1 VTSINETAYPRYKN
15 SFTLKE
21 LNEIYTPSQNEIELA
36 IRVTRG
42 DTSKFCFVVMLKSY
56 QRLGFFI
63 SIIEIPIQI
72 VRHIAKVIDMRMM
85 PDISNYDKSG
95 TRPRHIQIIRD
106 YFKTKPC
113 DKNARHIISKAMK
126 DAAKTKEELA
136 DLINVA
142 IEELTKNYYELP
154 SFNTLIRL
162 SKRIRSLVYHLYFKR
177 INNLLSEEIKKQYD
191 ALLEVDQQKTFTSWK
206 SLKDEPGAPKL
217 KSIKFMVNYLSWIKK
232 QNTGTSSLEG
242 IPNVKIKQFA
252 SEAQTLNAAQMKQLE
267 PNKKYALI
275 AAMLAVK
282 TSKAYDD
289 IAEMFIKK
297 VNRIKNRAKEDLRN
311 YKLGQ
316 YSKTAD
322 KLIFK
327 LKEAVLVCK
336 AEGTKEEKYD
346 KIDSIIA
353 GEKADEVINDCDS
366 HIAYSGNNYY
376 PFMWKHY
383 KSSRP
388 TLFNI
393 LDNITLKTTN
403 QDTSIEDAIQFIK
416 KYRNSK
422 LNWVPTIETINKG
435 KDNQSQ
441 RQILDLSWISDL
453 FWKMVSG
460 GNDRKTYPEK
470 IDRKHFEVCV
480 FYQVIIKLKSG
491 DLFILGSDNYSDYRE
506 QLIGWDEYNKS
517 INEYGNRLNMNF
529 ETDAFMDNL
538 KNWLN
543 EMITNTDQS
552 FPKNQYLK
560 IVNGEAILSKPEKKK
575 KPKQLLKI
583 ESLISERLSPV
594 NILEILIDTEY
605 WLNWTRYFGSVS
617 GHETKLEEPIER
629 FLATVFCYGCNLGPS
644 QASKS
649 LKKLNRKQIAW
660 INQRYSSEEKLEK
673 MIRLIIDAYNQFTLP
688 KYWGNT
694 KTAAADGTKLDV
706 TDNNLISEYHI
717 RYGGYGALGYYLV
730 ATNYI
735 ALFSHFIPCGVWEG
749 VYILDTFFN
758 SNNEDNDDIQP
769 DTIHSDTQG
778 QNEPIFGLSYLLG
791 INLMPRIRNWKHLK
805 LYRVNEDD
813 KYEHIDELFSDTI
826 DWDIIKMHLPD
837 MLRVALS
844 IKEGKITP
852 STILRKLGTYSKKN
866 RLYKAFRELGRV
878 IRTGYLMRYINDPE
892 LRSTIQS
899 ATNKNEAF
907 NGFSKWI
914 SFGGIIN
921 ENNRDEQRKIIKYNH
936 LIANCIIFYNV
947 FSITKILQELIM
959 EGYSIDGDILSCI
972 SPYLTEHINR
982 FGQYDFDLNR
992 IPPIIEYLAS
1002 ILSSTG

>member
-1 VTSINETAYPRYKN
+1 V
-15 SFTLKE
+15 
-21 LNEIYTPSQNEIELA
+21 
-36 IRVTRG
+36 RVTKG
-42 DTSKFCFVVMLKSY
+42 DMAKLCFIVMLKSY

-63 SIIEIPIQI
+63 PVKEIPTQI
-72 VRHIAKVIDMRMM
+72 AQHIAESLNMTLIPNID
-85 PDISNYDKSG
+85 NYDKSG
-95 TRPRHIQIIRD
+95 TRPRHIQILRD
-106 YFKTKPC
+106 YFKTKPFN
-113 DKNARHIISKAMK
+113 KQARHIVSKAMG
-126 DAAKTKEELA
+126 DAAKTKDELA

-154 SFNTLIRL
+154 VFNTLVRL
-162 SKRIRSLVYHLYFKR
+162 SRRIRSLVYRSYFRR
-177 INNLLSEEIKKQYD
+177 INSLLSEEAKKQYD
-191 ALLEVDQQKTFTSWK
+191 TLLEVEQEKSFTSWN
-206 SLKDEPGAPKL
+206 SLKDDPGAPTL
-217 KSIKFMVNYLSWIKK
+217 KSIKIMVNYLSWIKK
-232 QNTGTSSLEG
+232 QNVGNEALEG
-242 IPNVKIKQFA
+242 IPNKKIKQFD

-267 PNKKYALI
+267 PYKKYALI

-282 TSKAYDD
+282 TLKAHDD

-297 VNRIKNRAKEDLRN
+297 INRIKNSAKEDLQN
-311 YKLGQ
+311 YKLGS
-316 YSKTAD
+316 YSKIAD

-327 LKEAVLVCK
+327 LKEAILVCK
-336 AEGTKEEKYD
+336 SEGTKEEKYD

-353 GEKADEVINDCDS
+353 GSNVDEVINDCDS

-383 KSSRP
+383 KSSRS

-393 LDNITLKTTN
+393 IECISLKSSN
-403 QDTSIEDAIQFIK
+403 QDSSIEDAINFIK
-416 KYRNSK
+416 KYRKSK
-422 LNWVPTIETINKG
+422 LDWIPTVEIFNKG
-435 KDNQSQ
+435 RDDQSQ
-441 RQILDLSWISDL
+441 KLLDLSWIPDL
-453 FWKMVSG
+453 FWKIVSG
-460 GNDRKTYPEK
+460 SSNRKTYPEK

-480 FYQVIIKLKSG
+480 FYQIMIELKAG
-491 DLFILGSDNYSDYRE
+491 DLFISGSDNYSDYRE
-506 QLIGWDEYNKS
+506 QLISWDEYYKNIDDYSK
-517 INEYGNRLNMNF
+517 RLNMNF
-529 ETDAFMDNL
+529 EPEPFIDIL

-543 EMITNTDQS
+543 EMITNTDKS
-552 FPKNQYLK
+552 FPQNQYLK
-560 IVNGEAILSKPEKKK
+560 IINAEAVLSKPEKKK
-575 KPKQLLKI
+575 NPQHLKKI
-583 ESLISERLSPV
+583 ESLIAERLAPV

-605 WLNWTRYFGSVS
+605 WLNWTRYFSSAS

-644 QASKS
+644 QTSKS

-660 INQRYSSEEKLEK
+660 INQRYCTEEKLEK
-673 MIRLIIDAYNQFTLP
+673 MIKVIIDAYNLFTLP
-688 KYWGNT
+688 KFWGNT
-694 KTAAADGTKLDV
+694 KNAAADGTKWDIN
-706 TDNNLISEYHI
+706 DNNLLSEYHI

-749 VYILDTFFN
+749 VYILDIFFN
-758 SNNEDNDDIQP
+758 SHNEDNDDIQP

-805 LYRVNEDD
+805 LYRVNKND
-813 KYEHIDELFSDTI
+813 KYEHINELFSETI
-826 DWDIIKMHLPD
+826 DWDLIETHLPD

-866 RLYKAFRELGRV
+866 RLYKAFRELGCV
-878 IRTGYLMRYINDPE
+878 MRTGFLMRYINDPE

-914 SFGGIIN
+914 SFGGTIT

-936 LIANCIIFYNV
+936 LVANCIIFYNV
-947 FSITKILQELIM
+947 FSMTKILQELIL
-959 EGYSIDGDILSCI
+959 EGYSIDEDILSCL
-972 SPYLTEHINR
+972 SPYPTNHINR

-992 IPPIIEYLAS
+992 KPPNIEYS
-1002 ILSSTG
+1002 VQIIRSED